1 MFKRLMKK
9 PKPHAEVTH
18 ASVAADV
25 LQRALNTTQ
34 VASDL
39 PEINIIKLALD
50 QLKYAFTIGN
60 GVLGSDELDLARTYI

>member
-1 MFKRLMKK
+1 MKK